1 MKRLLDFTL
10 KLKHLDRTGWKRKN
24 IKNPETVASHSY
36 QMAMMALYLS
46 KDYASLYDFDKVI
59 KLCLCHDLA
68 ESVIGDITPS
78 DKAYKNK
85 KIKEMEVMNKLSCD
99 CDYSELYDLFVE
111 YENNETKEAKL
122 ANDLDKLDMYVQSI
136 DYEKK
141 NPDLDLEEFRISARK
156 AISTPIVEEILKS
169 LEK

>member
-1 MKRLLDFTL
+1 MVFD
-10 KLKHLDRTGWKRKN
+10 
-24 IKNPETVASHSY
+24 IY
-36 QMAMMALYLS
+36 
-46 KDYASLYDFDKVI
+46 FDKI
-59 KLCLCHDLA
+59 
-68 ESVIGDITPS
+68 
-78 DKAYKNK
+78 NK
-85 KIKEMEVMNKLSCD
+85 SNVEDSKEREA
-99 CDYSELYDLFVE
+99 
-111 YENNETKEAKL
+111 YENNETKEARL